1 MPQSAIP
8 QISKSKKQL
17 QPPTHKDNSV
27 PWLGTLV
34 EQHNRGQ
41 QRVLEEQIAYVR
53 STQKSLEKGLV
64 KNLDS
69 KAFRHDLIEMAIN
82 KLQQNLGTN
91 NQSIVVKKD
100 DLAKV
105 MKKNL
110 LKNRSITQPK
120 LLKAG
125 SIPSIE

>member
-1 MPQSAIP
+1 M
-8 QISKSKKQL
+8 
-17 QPPTHKDNSV
+17 
-27 PWLGTLV
+27 
-34 EQHNRGQ
+34 
-41 QRVLEEQIAYVR
+41 
-53 STQKSLEKGLV
+53 EKGLV

-82 KLQQNLGTN
+82 KLQQNLGTS

-100 DLAKV
+100 DLAKM

-120 LLKAG
+120 LLKTG
-125 SIPSIE
+125 SNPSIVWDG